1 MPEGRRPRGVTRRL
15 TSGREAESAR
25 LRRHRN
31 GREEL
36 PLFGGQEP
44 AARRSPATEVRG
56 GDERSYPASEVRVW
70 EERSYLASEV
80 RGCGRFVFPHV
91 RGQVGRPRGV
101 TPRPRSGPDAGRSY
115 PRPPSQRPGAAP
127 GRSNH
132 TSKEPRL
139 CGHRRA

>member
-80 RGCGRFVFPHV
+80 RFTHGDSFGAEARRSPPAAECDAESALE
-91 RGQVGRPRGV
+91 RPTIR
-101 TPRPRSGPDAGRSY
+101 DA
-115 PRPPSQRPGAAP
+115 A
-127 GRSNH
+127 
-132 TSKEPRL
+132 
-139 CGHRRA
+139 